1 MKGNIMKKTIYSSVF
16 ALAAAVTLVGCG
28 DPLLDDLNSNI
39 EVGSGDLSMAET
51 YEQAAGMFLTAQQ
64 KMHDV
69 GAQNGAHI
77 YQVQFN
83 IHIDNYSGYMAGTQ
97 NFSGNLPSTYRY
109 FAQYCDGPKASF
121 FLVAQAALPVM
132 RSAAQLNLKELGA
145 MCNIM
150 YCFSALELSDVYGPF
165 PWTDYK
171 NDVQEPPV
179 TYEPMDQIY
188 DSLFVNL
195 KDAGEIL
202 KNFNNTPKEHQ
213 DTINTI
219 LAQYDKIC
227 GSVDTWRQF
236 SNSIRLRMA
245 MRMSN
250 VDPTR
255 AKAEAEAAIND
266 GLIEKSIEYNTM
278 AINGTNHPLAFISTL
293 WNDTRMN
300 ASLENI
306 MKRLNVPF
314 MDKLFKMNSD
324 EIRNEDGEVTM
335 TANSAIVGVPAGIQ
349 LTPRDDNNQ
358 YTKYSGVSD
367 AFASFPLAI
376 FKLSERYFLQAEA
389 ALRWGIGGAA
399 AVNINYL
406 NGIVAMFD
414 DYDIA
419 QTDEQFRNY
428 WNQKE
433 ANTTIDYVD
442 PHNSRNNKKGLISV
456 GVILDN
462 SDDDRT
468 KLEKIITQKWLS
480 MFPMGLEAWN
490 DLRRTGY
497 PRIFPVND
505 IGDGSLGNGRMIRR
519 IPWNMTDA
527 AAAQDVNT
535 SGIEALGGSNLM
547 RTTLWWDVEDP
558 SGLGDNRRWETEAAG
573 Q

>member
-1 MKGNIMKKTIYSSVF
+1 MKGNIMKKTVYSTVF
-16 ALAAAVTLVGCG
+16 ALAAALIMTGCG

-39 EVGSGDLSMAET
+39 EVGSGDLSTAET
-51 YEQAAGMFLTAQQ
+51 YEQAAGMFLTAQE

-69 GAQNGAHI
+69 GAANGAHI

-83 IHIDNYSGYMAGTQ
+83 IHIDNYAGYMAGTQ

-109 FAQYCDGPKASF
+109 FADYCDGPKASF

-132 RSAAQLNLKELGA
+132 RSASQLNLKEIGA

-150 YCFSALELSDVYGPF
+150 YCFSALELSDIYGPF

-195 KDAGEIL
+195 KDAGQIL
-202 KNFNNTPKEHQ
+202 KDFNNTPKEHQ
-213 DTINTI
+213 DSINAI

-227 GSVDTWRQF
+227 GSVETWRQF
-236 SNSIRLRMA
+236 SNTIRLRMA

-250 VDPTR
+250 VDPDR

-266 GLIEKSIEYNTM
+266 GLIEKNIEYNTM
-278 AINGTNHPLAFISTL
+278 AINGTNHPLAFISIL
-293 WNDTRMN
+293 WNDTRVN
-300 ASLENI
+300 ASCENI
-306 MKRLNVPF
+306 MKRLKVPF
-314 MDKLFKMNSD
+314 MDKIFDKNSGD
-324 EIRNEDGEVTM
+324 IRNENGEVTM
-335 TANSAIVGVPAGIQ
+335 ATGSDIVGVPAGIQ

-358 YTKYSGVSD
+358 YTKYSGVSS
-367 AFASFPLAI
+367 AFANFPLAI

-389 ALRWGIGGAA
+389 ALRWNIGGSLSTS
-399 AVNINYL
+399 YL
-406 NGIVAMFD
+406 RGVAAMFS
-414 DYDIA
+414 DYSIA
-419 QTDEQFRNY
+419 QTDQEFKDY
-428 WNQKE
+428 WNLE
-433 ANTTIDYVD
+433 SADTSIDYVD
-442 PHNSRNNKKGLISV
+442 PHNERNNKAGLITV
-456 GVILDN
+456 GVKLNN
-462 SDDDRT
+462 SDDNKT
-468 KLEKIITQKWLS
+468 KLEKIITQKWLAQ
-480 MFPMGLEAWN
+480 FPMGLEAWN

-535 SGIEALGGSNLM
+535 SGIEALGGGNLM
-547 RTTLWWDVEDP
+547 RTYLWWDVEDP
-558 SGLGDNRRWETEAAG
+558 AGLGDNRRWETEAIG
-573 Q
+573 N

>member
-1 MKGNIMKKTIYSSVF
+1 MKRTIYSSVF
-16 ALAAAVTLVGCG
+16 ALAAAVTMVGCG

-39 EVGSGDLSMAET
+39 EVGSGDIAMAET
-51 YEQAAGMFLTAQQ
+51 YEQATGLFLTAQE

-69 GAQNGAHI
+69 GAKNGAHV

-83 IHIDNYSGYMAGTQ
+83 IHIDNYSGYMASTQ
-97 NFSGNLPSTYRY
+97 NFDGRLPSTYRY
-109 FAQYCDGPKASF
+109 YAEVCDGPKASF
-121 FLVAQAALPVM
+121 FNVAQATLPVM
-132 RSAAQLNLKELGA
+132 RSAGKLNLRELGA

-150 YCFSALELSDVYGPF
+150 YCFSALELSDIYGPF

-202 KNFNNTPKEHQ
+202 KKFDETPKAHRDSIE
-213 DTINTI
+213 TI
-219 LAQYDKIC
+219 LGQYDKIC

-236 SNSIRLRMA
+236 ANSIRLRMA

-250 VDPTR
+250 VDPER
-255 AKAEAEAAIND
+255 AKTEAKAAIDD
-266 GLIEKSIEYNTM
+266 GLIEKNIEYNTM
-278 AINGTNHPLAFISTL
+278 AINSINHPLAFISIL

-306 MKRLNVPF
+306 MKRLKVPF
-314 MDKLFKMNSD
+314 METIFNKNSGD
-324 EIRNEDGEVTM
+324 IRNKETGEITM
-335 TANSAIVGVPAGIQ
+335 QKDSKIVGVPAGVQ

-358 YTKYSGVSD
+358 YTKFSGVSS
-367 AFASFPLAI
+367 AFASVPLAL

-389 ALRWGIGGAA
+389 ALRWNIGGSLSS
-399 AVNINYL
+399 NYR
-406 NGIVAMFD
+406 NGIIAMFED
-414 DYDIA
+414 FNIDRSDPVLTEYR
-419 QTDEQFRNY
+419 EQ
-428 WNQKE
+428 E
-433 ANTTIDYVD
+433 SADTSIDYVD
-442 PHNSRNNKKGLISV
+442 PYNERNNKKGLITV
-456 GVILDN
+456 GVAISN
-462 SDDDRT
+462 SDDNRT

-490 DLRRTGY
+490 DLRRTGF

-535 SGIEALGGSNLM
+535 TGLQALGGSNLM
-547 RTTLWWDVEDP
+547 RTTLWWDVPDP
-558 SGLGDNRRWETEAAG
+558 SGLGDNRRWETEAAAEN
-573 Q
+573 

>member
-1 MKGNIMKKTIYSSVF
+1 MKKTVYLSAFVF
-16 ALAAAVTLVGCG
+16 AAAISLIGCG

-39 EVGSGDLSMAET
+39 EVGSGDLSIAEN

-69 GAQNGAHI
+69 GASNGAHV

-121 FLVAQAALPVM
+121 FNVAQAALPVM
-132 RSAAQLNLKELGA
+132 RSAADLNLREIGA

-195 KDAGEIL
+195 KDAGKIL
-202 KNFNNTPKEHQ
+202 KEFTSTSEEHQ
-213 DTINTI
+213 DTINQI

-227 GSVDTWRQF
+227 GDVKTWEQF

-250 VDPTR
+250 VNPDR
-255 AKAEAEAAIND
+255 AKTEAQSAIDD

-278 AINGTNHPLAFISTL
+278 VNNGTNHPLAFISIL
-293 WNDTRMN
+293 WNDTRIN

-306 MKRLNVPF
+306 MKRLKVPF
-314 MDKLFKMNSD
+314 MDKIFEKNSD
-324 EIRNEDGEVTM
+324 AIQDENGET
-335 TANSAIVGVPAGIQ
+335 TWQAQQDIVGVRTGIQ

-358 YTKYSGVSD
+358 YTKFSGVTS
-367 AFASFPLAI
+367 AFANFPLAI

-389 ALRWGIGGAA
+389 ALRWNIGGS
-399 AVNINYL
+399 VNTNYL
-406 NGIVAMFD
+406 KGVAAMFD

-419 QTDEQFRNY
+419 QTEPDFQTY
-428 WNQKE
+428 WNQE
-433 ANTTIDYVD
+433 SADTSIDYVD
-442 PHNSRNNKKGLISV
+442 PHNSRNNTKGLVTV
-456 GVILDN
+456 GVKINN
-462 SDDDRT
+462 SDDNKV
-468 KLEKIITQKWLS
+468 KLEKIITQKWLAQ
-480 MFPMGLEAWN
+480 FPMGLEAWN

-505 IGDGSLGNGRMIRR
+505 IGDGSLGKGRMIRR

-535 SGIEALGGSNLM
+535 SGIQALGGSNLM

-558 SGLGDNRRWETEAAG
+558 AGLGDNRRWETEVSN
-573 Q
+573 